1 MVQESGDGKEAP
13 AEYPSG
19 ASDHCVSQGA
29 SEEGYSAG
37 KADDASSRFLNHER
51 YIHNVTQNLV
61 FGYAGIPTFPSALTT
76 LLQIGSPSRAGL
88 RPDGNLGRRLCQ
100 I

>member
-1 MVQESGDGKEAP
+1 QESGDGKEAP

-29 SEEGYSAG
+29 SEEGYSPG

-51 YIHNVTQNLV
+51 YNKAALRGLSVLSGANGPRFAASTVSNRL
-61 FGYAGIPTFPSALTT
+61 IP
-76 LLQIGSPSRAGL
+76 
-88 RPDGNLGRRLCQ
+88 
-100 I
+100 